1 VLPLDT
7 SKMKKL
13 FVLLVFLLLVATLY
27 YSTNKINTQ
36 YNFYHWKQ
44 NYKVTDKNEPKYIKV
59 LDIAYDNKIKI
70 HLTKFIKKPKH
81 KVVPVIY
88 IDNPVFKHSNGKI
101 FAKKVFLT
109 LEKQAKNTFNY
120 NEIQVDCDWTDSTKK
135 SYFSFLRELKKLS
148 QKELSSTIRL
158 HQVKYYKKT
167 GVPPVN
173 KGVLMYYNM
182 SNFKDLATKNYILDL
197 KLAKKYHYN
206 FQTYPLKLNLA
217 LPLYAQ
223 ATIIRFE
230 SVVGIMEGIRK
241 KDLNEN
247 FKALKDHHYKVVK
260 THYFKK
266 RLLYKEDILRIDEV
280 SQSMLEQ
287 AIKKLSDVMT
297 QPKEII
303 FYRWGNKKE
312 YKQKKLENLHLFF

>member
-182 SNFKDLATKNYILDL
+182 SHFKDLATKNYILDL

-247 FKALKDHHYKVVK
+247 FKALKDHHYKVLK